1 MNFFQRINLLLRVTM
16 ELGIVLALGYW
27 GFHTGK
33 SESIKIIL
41 GISSPILI
49 FGFWG
54 FVDFHN
60 AGSKAEFLR
69 LLQELILS
77 GLAAAALILAEQYV
91 LGFILAGL
99 SIVQHILVYII
110 GDTLIKK
117 K

>member
-41 GISSPILI
+41 GISSPLLI

-54 FVDFHN
+54 LIDFHN
-60 AGSKAEFLR
+60 AGSKAELLR
-69 LLQELILS
+69 LIQELTLS
-77 GLAAAALILAEQYV
+77 GLAAAALFLAGQNV
-91 LGFILAGL
+91 LGFTLAGL
-99 SIVQHILVYII
+99 SIVHHSLVYLI